1 MSCSTCKTGCGTS
14 DGGCGTQKT
23 VQRQFLDALLP
34 SLYPSRT
41 LGELDVQVA
50 FEGGLTEDDGLL
62 LGQQLATAT
71 KAPVYLLP
79 PRDDELCRYLY
90 VLCVGREPPLCQLV
104 QSHVIRDLESDRIS
118 ERYLRVALSSVA
130 RVACVQEVAMELR
143 LAADDAG
150 PTLAVISEQ
159 PRSGVFD
166 PILLKRLQKIV
177 DLLSAYDI
185 RHLDLGVIEQPASSL
200 GLFDRGFAE
209 RFGCEPSIGNFLLF
223 SAPAIATREVHLPV
237 T

>member
-1 MSCSTCKTGCGTS
+1 MSCSTCKTGCGGS

-23 VQRQFLDALLP
+23 AQRQFLDALLP
-34 SLYPSRT
+34 TLYPSLT
-41 LGELDVQVA
+41 LGELDVQA
-50 FEGGLTEDDGLL
+50 AYERGLTEDDCLL

-71 KAPVYLLP
+71 KAPVYLVP
-79 PRDDELCRYLY
+79 PADDELCRYLY

-104 QSHVIRDLESDRIS
+104 HASSLASLESDRIS

-143 LAADDAG
+143 LLADGAAPAQ
-150 PTLAVISEQ
+150 AVISEQ
-159 PRSGVFD
+159 PRPGVFD

-185 RHLDLGVIEQPASSL
+185 RHLDVGVIDQPASSI
-200 GLFDRGFAE
+200 GLRDSGFAD
-209 RFGCEPSIGNFLLF
+209 RFGSEPSIGNFLLF
-223 SAPAIATREVHLPV
+223 SVPTSTTREVHLPI